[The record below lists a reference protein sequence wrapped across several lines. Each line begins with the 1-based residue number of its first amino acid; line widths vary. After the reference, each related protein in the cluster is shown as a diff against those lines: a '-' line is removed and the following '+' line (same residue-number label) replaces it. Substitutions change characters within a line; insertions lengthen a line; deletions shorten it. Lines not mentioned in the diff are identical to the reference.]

1 MNTSCVIKVSDLLR
15 HPTSSDEL
23 SIIDCMIDT
32 IPHLRSPGISA
43 LCRLQS
49 TNDGIIVVTLSDVR
63 AQIDDVCDISGES
76 YIRDV
81 YIDFA
86 EGRFSPEVAFHS
98 DPDYVYEDDFPF
110 LPDGESIDIQDMLT
124 QAVVLQEPLVHIKPG
139 KEYLLD
145 ESEEDG
151 EDNMSPWWTISFRSV
166 D

>member
-23 SIIDCMIDT
+23 SIVDCMIDT
-32 IPHLRSPGISA
+32 VPHLRSPGISA

-49 TNDGIIVVTLSDVR
+49 TNDGIIAVTLSDIH
-63 AQIDDVCDISGES
+63 AQIDDVCDMSGES

-81 YIDFA
+81 YIDFF
-86 EGRFSPEVAFHS
+86 EWRFSPEVDFRNDS
-98 DPDYVYEDDFPF
+98 DYVYEDDFAF

-124 QAVVLQEPLVHIKPG
+124 QAIILQEPLVHIKPG
-139 KEYLLD
+139 NEYLLD
-145 ESEEDG
+145 TIEESEEG
-151 EDNMSPWWTISFRSV
+151 FSEGWTISFRRV